1 MGRRQKYGE
10 PVYFSRAFH
19 SRRSHWGCWQHAGKG
34 RPGKKISLNKWLEW
48 GGRQW
53 YLPAAYSCGE
63 GLVLDLCCQIPRADI
78 QAFLDKW
85 APLAEREEP
94 DGWPLARR
102 MAVEKEDPLAFD
114 LRLQVL
120 VNGVALF
127 NKRSSCRGWN
137 PCLPETTSRQGAEP
151 ALLKRYGLSS
161 ASGWQLWRAAFPW
174 RTKSR
179 PRVNSLVVTLDQGPD
194 ALPGPCFSTGAPG
207 AEFTFAHP
215 ATGVQHTLTVKAY
228 EPQQLEGPGIDSTQM
243 PTHYA
248 VMTYT
253 ICPELPE
260 GAMEAV
266 DCGSSD
272 PPQGQAGNGAA
283 VVCIIGGADGPT
295 QILKSGQGERKPHIA
310 CSALHYEQVEQ
321 VQWQTVFYQKELEK
335 KQVVLL

>member
-1 MGRRQKYGE
+1 M
-10 PVYFSRAFH
+10 
-19 SRRSHWGCWQHAGKG
+19 
-34 RPGKKISLNKWLEW
+34 
-48 GGRQW
+48 
-53 YLPAAYSCGE
+53 
-63 GLVLDLCCQIPRADI
+63 
-78 QAFLDKW
+78 
-85 APLAEREEP
+85 
-94 DGWPLARR
+94 
-102 MAVEKEDPLAFD
+102 
-114 LRLQVL
+114 
-120 VNGVALF
+120 
-127 NKRSSCRGWN
+127 
-137 PCLPETTSRQGAEP
+137 
-151 ALLKRYGLSS
+151 
-161 ASGWQLWRAAFPW
+161 
-174 RTKSR
+174 
-179 PRVNSLVVTLDQGPD
+179 
-194 ALPGPCFSTGAPG
+194 
-207 AEFTFAHP
+207 
-215 ATGVQHTLTVKAY
+215 QHTLTVKAY

-310 CSALHYEQVEQ
+310 CSALHYEPVEQ

>member
-228 EPQQLEGPGIDSTQM
+228 EPQQLEGLHPNAHPLRSNDLHDLPGTAGGG
-243 PTHYA
+243 H
-248 VMTYT
+248 
-253 ICPELPE
+253 
-260 GAMEAV
+260 G
-266 DCGSSD
+266 GSGLWQQRPASRS
-272 PPQGQAGNGAA
+272 
-283 VVCIIGGADGPT
+283 GGEWRR
-295 QILKSGQGERKPHIA
+295 SGVHHWRGGWPHPN
-310 CSALHYEQVEQ
+310 S
-321 VQWQTVFYQKELEK
+321 K
-335 KQVVLL
+335 KRTG